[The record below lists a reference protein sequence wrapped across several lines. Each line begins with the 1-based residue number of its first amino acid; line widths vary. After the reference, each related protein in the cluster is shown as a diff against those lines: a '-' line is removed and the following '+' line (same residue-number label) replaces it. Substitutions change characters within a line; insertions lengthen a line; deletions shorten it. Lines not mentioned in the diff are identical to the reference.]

1 MGHPFI
7 LGFMFITATE
17 CIMLGLG
24 LLLKK
29 ILPNLGKGDE

>member
-1 MGHPFI
+1 MGHPFM
-7 LGFMFITATE
+7 LGFIAMALTE
-17 CIMLGLG
+17 SFTIGLG